1 VSVFSAGYCSLPS
14 SSCSIH
20 HHHPLRL
27 LLLLLLIL
35 LLLLVIHLLLLLLL
49 LPKVLHLALSAV
61 SGCGKSGETLADIH
75 NSILEQAVLA
85 FKKEGRL
92 CCCWEEVEGRVKEEF

>member
-1 VSVFSAGYCSLPS
+1 MCQS
-14 SSCSIH
+14 SQQVIILFLLLHDIFLH
-20 HHHPLRL
+20 HHH
-27 LLLLLLIL
+27 LLLLLI
-35 LLLLVIHLLLLLLL
+35 LLLLLL

-61 SGCGKSGETLADIH
+61 SGCGKSGEGLADIN
-75 NSILEQAVLA
+75 NSFLEQAVLA

>member
-1 VSVFSAGYCSLPS
+1 VCQPS
-14 SSCSIH
+14 QQVIILFLLLHDLFLH
-20 HHHPLRL
+20 HHHLL

-35 LLLLVIHLLLLLLL
+35 LLLLLLL

-61 SGCGKSGETLADIH
+61 SGCGKSGEGLADIH
-75 NSILEQAVLA
+75 NSFLEQAVLA

>member
-1 VSVFSAGYCSLPS
+1 MSVFSAGYYSLPS
-14 SSCSIH
+14 PSCSIH
-20 HHHPLRL
+20 HHHHHHLRL
-27 LLLLLLIL
+27 LLLLLLL
-35 LLLLVIHLLLLLLL
+35 IHLLLLLLL